1 MGGSLQGAGEQ
12 PGAQAAGAEQGW
24 AAALRDVKWA
34 AACGAPAQSRA
45 QERGNGWKPLAAGD
59 RRLLRELSPPG
70 CQQAEGCSQLTTA
83 LLAEVL
89 VLLRFT
95 AASAA
100 AGGTDLAEVVKMLQ
114 DQLS

>member
-12 PGAQAAGAEQGW
+12 PGAQAAGPEQGW
-24 AAALRDVKWA
+24 AAALRDMKWA
-34 AACGAPAQSRA
+34 AACGALAQSRA
-45 QERGNGWKPLAAGD
+45 RGGGNGWD

>member
-24 AAALRDVKWA
+24 AAALRDMKWA

-45 QERGNGWKPLAAGD
+45 RGGGNVWD